1 MELQIL
7 KLVYNYS
14 IFKKT
19 ADNTFVEKIVEIFV
33 SSRQLDDYVKN
44 VIFTNKLHRNVF
56 ADARVAAYDFLNKE
70 ILIDF
75 EFIQIFLEDMNKY
88 NIYFN
93 ELEQLIFKN
102 LLTAQIILHT
112 LEIAVQKRQI
122 DNENDN
128 SIETKLIRESFE
140 ADKIISKKQNNPT
153 LLDFYEFCRLRNLI
167 GYYCDL
173 EPAAKLADI
182 NSFKTILKSI
192 EPIKKRVPN
201 LYEFIETTIE
211 ERMLC
216 CYQDSLDINKCI
228 CPTKIFL
235 NWFNWSSWYD
245 LDFYDSNICQLM
257 KNVTEKYTLDER
269 LSLGLPISHNEYEN
283 AVQRLKRKNRFIKK
297 IRC

>member
-19 ADNTFVEKIVEIFV
+19 ADNAFVEKIVEIFV

-192 EPIKKRVPN
+192 
-201 LYEFIETTIE
+201 
-211 ERMLC
+211 
-216 CYQDSLDINKCI
+216 
-228 CPTKIFL
+228 
-235 NWFNWSSWYD
+235 
-245 LDFYDSNICQLM
+245 
-257 KNVTEKYTLDER
+257 
-269 LSLGLPISHNEYEN
+269 
-283 AVQRLKRKNRFIKK
+283 
-297 IRC
+297 

>member
-93 ELEQLIFKN
+93 ELEQLIFKKG
-102 LLTAQIILHT
+102 
-112 LEIAVQKRQI
+112 V
-122 DNENDN
+122 
-128 SIETKLIRESFE
+128 
-140 ADKIISKKQNNPT
+140 
-153 LLDFYEFCRLRNLI
+153 
-167 GYYCDL
+167 
-173 EPAAKLADI
+173 
-182 NSFKTILKSI
+182 
-192 EPIKKRVPN
+192 
-201 LYEFIETTIE
+201 
-211 ERMLC
+211 
-216 CYQDSLDINKCI
+216 
-228 CPTKIFL
+228 
-235 NWFNWSSWYD
+235 
-245 LDFYDSNICQLM
+245 
-257 KNVTEKYTLDER
+257 NVD
-269 LSLGLPISHNEYEN
+269 
-283 AVQRLKRKNRFIKK
+283 
-297 IRC
+297 